1 MIIIFLIRLWKTEN
15 WLYIV
20 FRIWYML
27 SKYVYFNMDGANSSL
42 CYCFGAII
50 YDNTHTLT
58 YHIHSGHVENKNILL
73 SFFSPFFAKPCLSSL
88 IWLATFWSTVFII
101 ILYIINFFSV
111 NLSIAD
117 TMVSSLNVTFN
128 FVYMLNG
135 HWPFGNIYC
144 KVCSFI
150 SIISVCGSVF
160 TMVAISVDR

>member
-1 MIIIFLIRLWKTEN
+1 MIDSITLYDECNKSNSNLAIIF
-15 WLYIV
+15 
-20 FRIWYML
+20 
-27 SKYVYFNMDGANSSL
+27 A
-42 CYCFGAII
+42 
-50 YDNTHTLT
+50 
-58 YHIHSGHVENKNILL
+58 
-73 SFFSPFFAKPCLSSL
+73 
-88 IWLATFWSTVFII
+88 
-101 ILYIINFFSV
+101 V

-160 TMVAISVDR
+160 TLVAISGDR